1 LFSVRCAAFHHVV
14 QVSGLS
20 LPGKFRPNAAPLGC
34 KGLRWQ
40 VLAFNGTDMTART
53 LASGV
58 GLAALLA
65 CSGWAASGPPSSP
78 PSAPQTCTEHASDA
92 CYHGFALPGQAGRM
106 HFYASLAP
114 QGEKADG
121 FGGPATALLIMHG
134 FPRDANRSFN
144 AALDAARSAGRLDTT
159 LVIAPLYQVAGDKAQ
174 RCRTPG
180 TPAPEPGDALWT
192 CGSWLAA
199 QNSQPGAG
207 NTPINAI
214 AALDAL
220 IAHIHQRW
228 PSVRQITL
236 AGFSAGGQML
246 QRSIGFAQQPPA
258 GVSLRYVVADPGTW
272 LYFDPLRPQPQRAG
286 RDVDW
291 AACSDA
297 GCSYRMQV
305 PEAQSCP
312 GYDHWKYG
320 TQALPSYLGS
330 NAVQARERYRQAEIH
345 YLEGALDN
353 HAGKG
358 TSYGALDKSCAAML
372 QGPFRRQ
379 RGDGYAA
386 YVNQVL
392 QPPRPQPLY
401 TVPGCAH
408 DVACVLPSDA
418 ARPALFGTAP

>member
-1 LFSVRCAAFHHVV
+1 
-14 QVSGLS
+14 
-20 LPGKFRPNAAPLGC
+20 
-34 KGLRWQ
+34 
-40 VLAFNGTDMTART
+40 
-53 LASGV
+53 
-58 GLAALLA
+58 
-65 CSGWAASGPPSSP
+65 
-78 PSAPQTCTEHASDA
+78 
-92 CYHGFALPGQAGRM
+92 M

-114 QGEKADG
+114 QEEKAG
-121 FGGPATALLIMHG
+121 GSGGPQTALLIMHG
-134 FPRDANRSFN
+134 HPRDANRSFN
-144 AALDAARSAGRLDTT
+144 AALDAARRAGRLDTT
-159 LVIAPLYQVAGDKAQ
+159 LVIAPLYQVASDKAD
-174 RCRTPG
+174 RCRTKG

-192 CGSWLAA
+192 CSSWLAGK
-199 QNSQPGAG
+199 NSQAGAG
-207 NTPINAI
+207 RSPINAI

-220 IAHIHQRW
+220 IADIHQRW

-272 LYFDPLRPQPQRAG
+272 LYFDPMRPQPQRAG
-286 RDVDW
+286 SDVDW

-297 GCSYRMQV
+297 ACSYRMQR
-305 PEAQSCP
+305 PEESSCP
-312 GYDHWKYG
+312 GYDQWKYG

-330 NAVQARERYRQAEIH
+330 TAAQARERYRQADIH

-353 HAGKG
+353 QAGKG

-379 RGDGYAA
+379 RGEGYAA
-386 YVNQVL
+386 YVSQVL

>member
-1 LFSVRCAAFHHVV
+1 
-14 QVSGLS
+14 
-20 LPGKFRPNAAPLGC
+20 
-34 KGLRWQ
+34 
-40 VLAFNGTDMTART
+40 MTART

-65 CSGWAASGPPSSP
+65 SSGWAASAPPSGP
-78 PSAPQTCTEHASDA
+78 ASASQTCTEQASDA
-92 CYHGFALPGQAGRM
+92 CYQGFDLPGQAGRM

-114 QGEKADG
+114 QAEKADG
-121 FGGPATALLIMHG
+121 SGGPQTALLIMHG
-134 FPRDANRSFN
+134 HPRDANRSFN
-144 AALDAARSAGRLDTT
+144 AALDAARRAGRLDTT
-159 LVIAPLYQVAGDKAQ
+159 LVIAPLFQVASDKAE
-174 RCRTPG
+174 RCRTKG

-192 CGSWLAA
+192 CSSWLAGK
-199 QNSQPGAG
+199 NSQAAAG
-207 NTPINAI
+207 RSPINAI

-220 IAHIHQRW
+220 IADIHQRW

-286 RDVDW
+286 SDVDW

-297 GCSYRMQV
+297 ACSYRMQR
-305 PEAQSCP
+305 PEESSCP

-330 NAVQARERYRQAEIH
+330 TAAQARERYRQADIH

-353 HAGKG
+353 QAGKG

-379 RGDGYAA
+379 RGEGYAA
-386 YVNQVL
+386 YVSQVL

-418 ARPALFGTAP
+418 ARPALFGTTP